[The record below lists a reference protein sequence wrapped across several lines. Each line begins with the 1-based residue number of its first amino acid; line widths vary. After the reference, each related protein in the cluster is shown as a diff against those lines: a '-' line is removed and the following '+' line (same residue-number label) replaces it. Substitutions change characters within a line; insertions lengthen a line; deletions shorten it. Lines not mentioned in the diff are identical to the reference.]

1 MHDNRERDGT
11 VIIILK
17 KPGEPAIP
25 TFMGVELEDMQK
37 AIGGGH
43 VTNAQIHNFG
53 LLDDVICMVDEDARM
68 KKLTPNL
75 RLGGPLN
82 DTIFGT
88 CYFCAMDEKYELI
101 SLTNLQTE
109 AITSWMYGRE
119 L

>member
-1 MHDNRERDGT
+1 MTVERDGT

-25 TFMGVELEDMQK
+25 TFMGTELEDMQK
-37 AIGGGH
+37 AIGGGY
-43 VTNAQIHNFG
+43 VTNSNIHNYG
-53 LLDDVICMVDEDARM
+53 LLDDVICMVDEDGR
-68 KKLTPNL
+68 KKELDPNF
-75 RLGGPLN
+75 RLGGALM

-88 CYFCAMDEKYELI
+88 AFFCAMDEKYNLI

-109 AITSWMYGRE
+109 AIASWMHGRE